1 MNIGFLFIFF
11 PGWKS
16 NKLLTMTKTHYDS
29 SFFVDNWFMITA
41 VCKYRNK
48 IYWYTC
54 LNKTNSLASKPQ
66 LVMIRITKPQEI
78 AESSVTHAFCPQ
90 SQHTTKICL
99 DFIFK
104 SKSDT
109 EERQKIFN
117 SWLAVISFPHVLL
130 TMHTRT
136 ERLTEFNSLP
146 WMTCDLLKLLLWL

>member
-1 MNIGFLFIFF
+1 MRKSATKSRDVCYGPGKFTIRRNRVRFPQDFAHAFYKNLPRAFSCLSQWKLPTATNGRDFSREIDRKVHRQNWINLIHCFFVGWSYEYWLSFYIF

-66 LVMIRITKPQEI
+66 RSYDK
-78 AESSVTHAFCPQ
+78 
-90 SQHTTKICL
+90 
-99 DFIFK
+99 D
-104 SKSDT
+104 
-109 EERQKIFN
+109 
-117 SWLAVISFPHVLL
+117 
-130 TMHTRT
+130 
-136 ERLTEFNSLP
+136 
-146 WMTCDLLKLLLWL
+146 